1 MLKFFVRQQKIEIL
15 EREVIASDQIAFVT
29 LKFTFDGDWKKFHKV
44 VQFTQCDETYNRV
57 LGTDGLS
64 CLLPAE
70 LHAGAVK
77 MSVFGYDAEN
87 TEGLRATTIP
97 VTLNIRQS
105 GFVGDDPDSPI
116 PPTPDLY
123 AQLLQKIGEVEDGK
137 SAYEIAVANGF
148 SGTESEWLDSL
159 KGVDGKDGVD
169 GQPGRDGA
177 DGTNGIDGANGSNG
191 KSAYEIA
198 VINGFSGT
206 ESEWLESLK
215 GADGKDGVD
224 GQPGKD
230 GANGSDGK
238 SAYQIAV
245 ANGFS
250 GTETEWLES
259 LKGSDGK
266 DAPEIDLS
274 GYATKDELQKLE
286 ENALYL
292 ENLILSGT
300 TVNFITLFEAGENA
314 LSTYG
319 EALYTFYNDGFRSL
333 AGFSESYPNFCSAE
347 NGYTIYFN
355 QADFGWASTVF
366 LLSLKPVALTSNSHL
381 ILSYIV
387 GATQET
393 ECYLVQK
400 TDKSGAELAQYI
412 YSEIAAG
419 NAITIPFQ
427 WLYSDRYVSVMQ
439 SLETIESGEYYLAIQ
454 GTSDN
459 SHPMIKSIKFL
470 KG

>member
-15 EREVIASDQIAFVT
+15 KREVIASDQIAFVT

-87 TEGLRATTIP
+87 TEGLRATTVP
-97 VTLNIRQS
+97 VTLHIRQS

-123 AQLLQKIGEVEDGK
+123 AQLLQRIGEVEDGK
-137 SAYEIAVANGF
+137 SAYEVAVENGF
-148 SGTESEWLDSL
+148 SGTEAEWLESL
-159 KGVDGKDGVD
+159 KGADGKDGAD
-169 GQPGRDGA
+169 GQPGR

-191 KSAYEIA
+191 KSAYE
-198 VINGFSGT
+198 
-206 ESEWLESLK
+206 
-215 GADGKDGVD
+215 
-224 GQPGKD
+224 
-230 GANGSDGK
+230 
-238 SAYQIAV
+238 IAV

-292 ENLILSGT
+292 ENLILSDA
-300 TVNFITLFEAGENA
+300 TVNFITLFEAGENV

-319 EALYTFYNDGFRSL
+319 ESLYTFYHDGYRSL
-333 AGFSESYPNFCSAE
+333 AGFVESYPNFCSAE

-355 QADFGWASTVF
+355 QSDLGWANTVF
-366 LLSLKPVALTSNSHL
+366 VMSLNPVSLTPNSHL
-381 ILSYIV
+381 ILSYTV

-419 NAITIPFQ
+419 NAITIPFR
-427 WLYSDRYVSVMQ
+427 WLYSETYVSVMQ
-439 SLETIESGEYYLAIQ
+439 SLKSVPEGEYYLTIQ

-459 SHPMIKSIKFL
+459 SHPMIQSMKFL

>member
-1 MLKFFVRQQKIEIL
+1 MK
-15 EREVIASDQIAFVT
+15 
-29 LKFTFDGDWKKFHKV
+29 
-44 VQFTQCDETYNRV
+44 
-57 LGTDGLS
+57 
-64 CLLPAE
+64 
-70 LHAGAVK
+70 GA
-77 MSVFGYDAEN
+77 
-87 TEGLRATTIP
+87 
-97 VTLNIRQS
+97 
-105 GFVGDDPDSPI
+105 
-116 PPTPDLY
+116 
-123 AQLLQKIGEVEDGK
+123 
-137 SAYEIAVANGF
+137 
-148 SGTESEWLDSL
+148 
-159 KGVDGKDGVD
+159 
-169 GQPGRDGA
+169 
-177 DGTNGIDGANGSNG
+177 NGIDGANGSNG

-198 VINGFSGT
+198 VITGFSGT

-250 GTETEWLES
+250 GTESDWLES
-259 LKGSDGK
+259 LKGADGVPGKDGADGK

-274 GYATKDELQKLE
+274 GYATKDELQKLK

-292 ENLILSGT
+292 ESLIQSGT
-300 TVNFITLFEAGENA
+300 SASFITLFESGENA

-319 EALYTFYNDGFRSL
+319 ETLYTFYNDGFRSL
-333 AGFSESYPNFCSAE
+333 AGFVESYPNFCSAE

-355 QADFGWASTVF
+355 QADFGWASMVF
-366 LLSLKPVALTSNSHL
+366 LLALTPVSLTPTSHL
-381 ILSYIV
+381 ILSYTV

-427 WLYSDRYVSVMQ
+427 WLYSDSYVSVMQ
-439 SLETIESGEYYLAIQ
+439 SLESVPEGEYYLAIK

-459 SHPMIKSIKFL
+459 SHPMIQSMKFL